1 MIVLSCEF
9 STKVT
14 VQKSNLCISTADKML
29 IIRIKH
35 FQTQKTKISSTDWS
49 DKGFK
54 GTVVDRAL
62 LKGVFAKNE
71 NRV

>member
-29 IIRIKH
+29 IIRINH
-35 FQTQKTKISSTDWS
+35 FQTQKTKISST
-49 DKGFK
+49 
-54 GTVVDRAL
+54 
-62 LKGVFAKNE
+62 E
-71 NRV
+71 